1 MRKEIIISALI
12 SISITGGLGLY
23 IAELYS
29 QPNPTLEITK
39 LWNVWPD
46 RAIDFYLSNDQT
58 GIALVKKIELDVK
71 KFEIVEGCSDRGPSY
86 ARLHK
91 FMSEYINIEPNPKI
105 YKIEN
110 LFDFDSVEW
119 FPTSGGLK
127 YGGGDID
134 QFTIPYIIPK
144 NSLNATHGYSFD
156 VIIRAEWCNSSLCI
170 DKKIVESP
178 ILNVGRLGICPFEN
192 ELIGNP

>member
-1 MRKEIIISALI
+1 MKRREIILFAVPTAIALM
-12 SISITGGLGLY
+12 GLFF
-23 IAELYS
+23 AWQAS
-29 QPNPTLEITK
+29 QPNPSLEITK
-39 LWNVWPD
+39 TSNIWESKE
-46 RAIDFYLSNDQT
+46 IDFYLSNDQT

-71 KFEIVEGCSDRGPSY
+71 KFEIVEGCSDRGPSFL
-86 ARLHK
+86 RLGK

-105 YKIEN
+105 YTIEN
-110 LFDFDSVEW
+110 LFDFDRVEW
-119 FPTSGGLK
+119 FPTSDGLK